1 MNPSLHDIA
10 SDNHTL
16 KSLGYEQ
23 ELDRRMSG
31 FSNFAI
37 SFSIIC
43 ILSGG
48 LTSFHL
54 GFSSVGGAAI
64 GIGWPLSCLFSLIV
78 AAAMGQLASAFP
90 TAGGLYH
97 WASILGG
104 RFWGWATAWLNL
116 VGLITTLAAIN
127 VGTFAFTVGSLDKIF
142 GTQLSSLTGTE
153 QILLQTAGVALM
165 TASQGLVNHLGI
177 KLTTKLTDFSGYLIM
192 VVATIL
198 TVSLVVYGAS
208 FDVSRLVTLQN
219 FSGPSGGDV
228 WPANNNLFEL
238 FALGLLLPAYTITGF
253 DASAH
258 TSEETVGAQ
267 RNVPRGIVR
276 AAMVSSVAGWLM
288 LIAIVL
294 AMPSL
299 EAGAAQ
305 GPNVFFWVLEQV
317 LPKSLGNV
325 LLIGIIIAQYI
336 CGLATVT
343 STSRMTYAFAR
354 DGGLPFS
361 RQLKQVSPRYMTPAH
376 AIWTVVALTVM
387 FALYTPVYSTIT
399 VCCVIFLYISYVLP
413 IALGYFAHGKKWTKF
428 GPWSLGP
435 WFKPACIVSAIG
447 CVALI
452 IIGIQPPN
460 DKALAVLL
468 STLFIMALIWLGLE
482 RRRFQGPPIANLSTA
497 TKESSCDH

>member
-1 MNPSLHDIA
+1 MDPMHRDIA
-10 SDNHTL
+10 ADSHTL
-16 KSLGYEQ
+16 KALGYEQ

-43 ILSGG
+43 ILAGG

-54 GFSSVGGAAI
+54 GLSSVGGAAI
-64 GIGWPLSCLFSLIV
+64 GLGWPISCLFSLVV

-97 WASILGG
+97 WAAILGG
-104 RFWGWATAWLNL
+104 RFWGWATAWINL
-116 VGLITTLAAIN
+116 VGLITTMAAIN
-127 VGTFAFTVGSLDKIF
+127 VGAYVFTIGALDKIF
-142 GTQLSSLTGTE
+142 GLDLASLSSTH
-153 QILLQTAGVALM
+153 QILLQTVGVALM
-165 TASQGLVNHLGI
+165 TVSQGLVNHLGI

-198 TVSLVVYGAS
+198 TVSLLIYGHS
-208 FDVSRLVTLQN
+208 LDFSRLVTLQN

-228 WPANNNLFEL
+228 WPANNNLFVL

-276 AAMVSSVAGWLM
+276 AAVVASVAGWFM
-288 LIAIVL
+288 LVAIVL
-294 AMPSL
+294 AMPSV

-305 GPNVFFWVLEQV
+305 GPNVFFWVLDQV
-317 LPKSLGNV
+317 LPKALGNI
-325 LLIGIIIAQYI
+325 LLFGIIIAQYI

-361 RQLKQVSPRYMTPAH
+361 SKLRQVSPRYMTPAI
-376 AIWTVVALTVM
+376 AIWTVVALTIL

-413 IALGYFAHGKKWTKF
+413 VALGFFAHGKTWTKF
-428 GPWSLGP
+428 GPWSLGI
-435 WFKPACIVSAIG
+435 WFKPACIVSTVG
-447 CVALI
+447 CLALI
-452 IIGIQPPN
+452 VIGIQPPN
-460 DKALAVLL
+460 DKALTVLL
-468 STLFIMALIWLGLE
+468 STLVILGLVWLGLE
-482 RRRFQGPPIANLSTA
+482 RRRFKGPPIANLAATA
-497 TKESSCDH
+497 EK